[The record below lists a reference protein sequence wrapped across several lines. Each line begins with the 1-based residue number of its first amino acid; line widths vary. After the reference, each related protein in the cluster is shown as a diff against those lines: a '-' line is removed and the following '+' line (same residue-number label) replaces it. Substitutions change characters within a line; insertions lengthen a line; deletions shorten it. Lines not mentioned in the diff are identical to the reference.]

1 DRRRLARRR
10 AAGVRGA
17 RRHRG
22 PAGRAVR
29 QGDEPRRRP
38 GRGHDERRGPRRPRG
53 DEAHRHAHAPAAHR
67 GRGDSPGRRRRPRAL
82 RRHGRAGSVDRRA
95 VHGRARAGRRR
106 AGEVRGR
113 HRARAAGARRL
124 VPRLRSGLLMTDS
137 PPRRHLPPE
146 RVVTWLAMA
155 GFMGTGKSRIGWE
168 LSRRLQLTFVDTDRV
183 IERVSCM
190 RITDIFEL
198 YGEEVFRHYETE
210 VVKRCV
216 RLDEVVV
223 STGGGTVVRPENRA
237 LLKARGPVVV
247 LTASP
252 ETVYRRTRRH
262 RRPMLEV

>member
-1 DRRRLARRR
+1 M
-10 AAGVRGA
+10 AGPSA
-17 RRHRG
+17 
-22 PAGRAVR
+22 
-29 QGDEPRRRP
+29 
-38 GRGHDERRGPRRPRG
+38 
-53 DEAHRHAHAPAAHR
+53 
-67 GRGDSPGRRRRPRAL
+67 
-82 RRHGRAGSVDRRA
+82 
-95 VHGRARAGRRR
+95 
-106 AGEVRGR
+106 
-113 HRARAAGARRL
+113 
-124 VPRLRSGLLMTDS
+124 
-137 PPRRHLPPE
+137 RRHLPPE

-183 IERVSCM
+183 IERVSAM

-198 YGEEVFRHYETE
+198 YGEEVFRDYETE

-252 ETVYRRTRRH
+252 ETVYKRTRRH
-262 RRPMLEV
+262 RRPMLEVGDPLERIGTLMASRQAAYDEVATFKVSTDGRASAEVVEEIVERLKRWAGESGARGEA